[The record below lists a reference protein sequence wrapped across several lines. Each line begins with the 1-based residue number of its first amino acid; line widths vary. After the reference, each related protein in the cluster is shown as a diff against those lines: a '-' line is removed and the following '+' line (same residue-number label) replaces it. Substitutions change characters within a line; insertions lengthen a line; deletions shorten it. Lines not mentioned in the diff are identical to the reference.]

1 MSRPAPSPTTS
12 PVRSSPPRQTV
23 PAVSRTPAPSAPVS
37 RTRVPRALVPGTPPT
52 TSSRG
57 ASAERL
63 VRDAR
68 DPLLDLLRAVGTVA
82 VVVAHWLMPQVTW
95 DGSEM
100 GVVNV
105 LGSGPGWLVTWTIQ
119 VIPLMFFVA
128 GAATFGQVRRRPA
141 PWSRFMAVRLRRLVP
156 PVAVFVGTWVVLRSA
171 LPALGVPQGA
181 VEVAAAIAPQL
192 LWYLGIYVVLLAA
205 SHGLLA
211 WYARTGAAGVAA
223 IGVAAVCVDVLR
235 FGADVPYVGLTNLF
249 FVWAFAYTLGFAY
262 ADGRLAGAAR
272 TCTAL
277 AGAGVVGL
285 VLAVTVGPYPL
296 SMVGMPGDTVSNM
309 GPPTVCLVALTLVQ
323 VFGSV
328 ALRPRLVA
336 LAGSAWVS
344 RGVTWL
350 SARSMTVYLWHLTAM
365 FVVVGA
371 VTVGA
376 HVDLPEGWTSSWWV
390 TRPAWFAACLVVLL
404 VLVRLF
410 ERVERVGQRRP
421 GPAAASVTV

>member
-1 MSRPAPSPTTS
+1 MSRLDHSP
-12 PVRSSPPRQTV
+12 Q
-23 PAVSRTPAPSAPVS
+23 PSAVP
-37 RTRVPRALVPGTPPT
+37 VPRTAHLA
-52 TSSRG
+52 R
-57 ASAERL
+57 E
-63 VRDAR
+63 AR

-105 LGSGPGWLVTWTIQ
+105 LGSGPGWLVTWVVQ

-141 PWSRFMAVRLRRLVP
+141 PWSEFMAARLRRLVP
-156 PVAVFVGTWVVLRSA
+156 PVAVFAGTWLVLRA
-171 LPALGVPQGA
+171 VLPAVGVPEGA
-181 VEVAAAIAPQL
+181 VEVAATIAPQL
-192 LWYLGIYVVLLAA
+192 LWYLGIYVVLLAV

-211 WYARTGAAGVAA
+211 WYARTGVAGVVATGA
-223 IGVAAVCVDVLR
+223 AAVCVDALR
-235 FGADVPYVGLTNLF
+235 FGADVPYVGLANLF

-262 ADGRLAGAAR
+262 ADGRLAWSAQACAAV
-272 TCTAL
+272 AVAGL
-277 AGAGVVGL
+277 AGL

-296 SMVGMPGDTVSNM
+296 SMVGMPGDTFSNM
-309 GPPTVCLVALTLVQ
+309 GPPTLCLVALTVVQ
-323 VFGSV
+323 VLGAL

-336 LAGSAWVS
+336 VAGSTWVS
-344 RGVTWL
+344 RAVAWL
-350 SARSMTVYLWHLTAM
+350 SVRSMTVYLWHLTAM
-365 FVVVGA
+365 FVVVGV

-404 VLVRLF
+404 VLVRIV
-410 ERVERVGQRRP
+410 ERVEHVGHRRP
-421 GPAAASVTV
+421 HPAGAAPVSAPAPVAPDTAPHPV

>member
-1 MSRPAPSPTTS
+1 MSRPAPHPTAS
-12 PVRSSPPRQTV
+12 PVRSGHPRQTV
-23 PAVSRTPAPSAPVS
+23 PAVSSPPVPRTP
-37 RTRVPRALVPGTPPT
+37 VPGTPR
-52 TSSRG
+52 TSSRA
-57 ASAERL
+57 ASRSPL
-63 VRDAR
+63 VRDGR

-105 LGSGPGWLVTWTIQ
+105 LGSGPGWFVTWLIQ

-128 GAATFGQVRRRPA
+128 GAATFGQARRRPA
-141 PWSRFMAVRLRRLVP
+141 PWSHFMGARLRRLAP
-156 PVAVFVGTWVVLRSA
+156 PVAVFVGTWLVLRSA
-171 LPALGVPQGA
+171 LPALGVPEAA
-181 VEVAAAIAPQL
+181 VEVAATIAPQL

-211 WYARTGAAGVAA
+211 WYARTGVAGVFA
-223 IGVAAVCVDVLR
+223 IGAAAVCVDALR
-235 FGADVPYVGLTNLF
+235 FGADVPSVGLANLF

-262 ADGRLAGAAR
+262 ADGRLAWSAR
-272 TCTAL
+272 TCAAL
-277 AGAGVVGL
+277 ASAGFAGL

-296 SMVGMPGDTVSNM
+296 SMVGMPGDTFSNM

-328 ALRPRLVA
+328 ALRARLVA
-336 LAGSAWVS
+336 LAETPWVS

-365 FVVVGA
+365 FVVVG
-371 VTVGA
+371 VMTVGA

-390 TRPAWFAACLVVLL
+390 SRPAWFAACLVVLL
-404 VLVRLF
+404 VLVRVF
-410 ERVERVGQRRP
+410 ERVEHVGQRRLH
-421 GPAAASVTV
+421 PAAGTVTR